1 MPIITKSSPIAKDA
15 PITFTLD
22 KAALAALPVV
32 VADAWFA
39 DDANWKKVILNYG
52 STLGNEMIT
61 VSFDATLAT
70 PTSSFLA
77 ISPSRDVFDIIS
89 ITIQDFNQ
97 GTLRIPTSSLNQA
110 EFVVDFNAAPVS
122 LWDVFLA
129 PTIATAGNGELHR
142 EGGSN
147 GDVDNTAYY
156 GNLVTGDFVFS
167 GEVPTFSV
175 GTSLFI
181 GYRRTVPQAGLGYNS
196 LFNTALNISNNSG
209 FAQVEKLAGIGDTA
223 TNVGSVQLYNPATF
237 SFSISRVSGVIT
249 ATFNNVVRFTDNNS
263 DPIYLMTS
271 LPNLSGLMNSA
282 TLIETPIPVPNLLY
296 VKDFS
301 APNYAAD
308 LSFNLGTGWVLDGN
322 TAWIGNVNGSGG
334 NNEMNFTNAAM
345 LSSLVQGQS
354 YKLRVYPA
362 STTGNGYLGGSFKG
376 GWIDQN
382 QMQFTAPLPAYFE
395 QIIVVGAGESLSL
408 RADNINMSSYA
419 ISKIEIRN
427 I

>member
-52 STLGNEMIT
+52 SSLGNEMIV

-142 EGGSN
+142 AGGSN

-282 TLIETPIPVPNLLY
+282 TLVEPPSVLWQHDFADGDIVGANLGVGTSFDTNKIVFTSVSNDNDKTYTFQINDPQFVGGTYKMRVYYALESGTLNDDFYVRANLNLAGFIDILGAAAYTLILADGYIEFTGPITDGADQFLSLYPFFATPCT
-296 VKDFS
+296 
-301 APNYAAD
+301 
-308 LSFNLGTGWVLDGN
+308 LSFN
-322 TAWIGNVNGSGG
+322 
-334 NNEMNFTNAAM
+334 
-345 LSSLVQGQS
+345 
-354 YKLRVYPA
+354 
-362 STTGNGYLGGSFKG
+362 
-376 GWIDQN
+376 
-382 QMQFTAPLPAYFE
+382 
-395 QIIVVGAGESLSL
+395 
-408 RADNINMSSYA
+408 
-419 ISKIEIRN
+419 KIEIRN